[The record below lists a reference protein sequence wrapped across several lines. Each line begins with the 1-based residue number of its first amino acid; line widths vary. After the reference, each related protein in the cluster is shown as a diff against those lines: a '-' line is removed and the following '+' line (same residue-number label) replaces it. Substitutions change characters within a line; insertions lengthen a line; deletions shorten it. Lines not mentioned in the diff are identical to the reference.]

1 MLIGEKISK
10 TFNQIQVLKNVNIK
24 VENGK
29 IVSIFGK
36 SGAGKSTLLYIL
48 SSLDKPDKGEVL
60 FDGTKISQLYG
71 DQLSEFR
78 NKKIG
83 FVFQFH
89 NLLDDFDAYE
99 NICIP
104 GYVSGEDEYSI
115 KKRADELLMELDLM
129 DRKNHKP
136 NELSGGEQQRVAIA
150 RALINSPEIIFADEP
165 TGNLDKENSQNFINF
180 IKKLNKKY
188 NQTFVIVTHNKKFM
202 EISDYSYTLG
212 KGEIKPN

>member
-10 TFNQIQVLKNVNIK
+10 TFNQIQVLKNVDIK

-60 FDGTKISQLYG
+60 FYGTKISQLYG

-115 KKRADELLMELDLM
+115 KKRADDLLIELDLI

-136 NELSGGEQQRVAIA
+136 NQLSGGEQQRVAIA

>member
-10 TFNQIQVLKNVNIK
+10 TFNQIQVLKNVDIK

-104 GYVSGEDEYSI
+104 GYVSGEDEFYI
-115 KKRADELLMELDLM
+115 KKRADELLMELDLI

>member
-10 TFNQIQVLKNVNIK
+10 TFNQIQVLKNVDIK

-60 FDGTKISQLYG
+60 FYGTKISQLYG

-115 KKRADELLMELDLM
+115 KKRADELLIELDLI

-136 NELSGGEQQRVAIA
+136 NQLSGGEQQRVAIA

-212 KGEIKPN
+212 RGEIKPN

>member
-1 MLIGEKISK
+1 MLIGENISK
-10 TFNQIQVLKNVNIK
+10 TFNQIHVLKNVDIK

-48 SSLDKPDKGEVL
+48 SSLDKPDQGEVL

-71 DQLSEFR
+71 DHLSEFR

-99 NICIP
+99 NICMP
-104 GYVSGEDEYSI
+104 GYVSGDDEDSI
-115 KKRADELLMELDLM
+115 KKRADELLIELDLI

-136 NELSGGEQQRVAIA
+136 SELSGGEQQRVAIA
-150 RALINSPEIIFADEP
+150 RALINSPKIIFADEP

-188 NQTFVIVTHNKKFM
+188 NQTFVIVTHNKNFM
-202 EISDYSYTLG
+202 GISDYSYTLN

>member
-10 TFNQIQVLKNVNIK
+10 TFNQIQVLKNVDIK

-115 KKRADELLMELDLM
+115 KKRADELLMELDLI

>member
-10 TFNQIQVLKNVNIK
+10 TFNQIQVLKNVDIK

>member
-10 TFNQIQVLKNVNIK
+10 TFNQIQVLKNVDIK

-60 FDGTKISQLYG
+60 FYGTKISQLYG

-115 KKRADELLMELDLM
+115 KKRADELLIELDLT

>member
-10 TFNQIQVLKNVNIK
+10 TFNQIQVLKNVDIK

-104 GYVSGEDEYSI
+104 GYVSGEDEYYI
-115 KKRADELLMELDLM
+115 KKRADELLMELDLI

>member
-10 TFNQIQVLKNVNIK
+10 TFNQIQVLKNVDIK

-115 KKRADELLMELDLM
+115 KKRADELLMELDLI

-188 NQTFVIVTHNKKFM
+188 NQTFVIVTHNKELAAM
-202 EISDYSYTLG
+202 ADRTLTMKDG
-212 KGEIKPN
+212 NFIR

>member
-1 MLIGEKISK
+1 MLIGENISK
-10 TFNQIQVLKNVNIK
+10 TFNQIQVLKNVDIK

-48 SSLDKPDKGEVL
+48 SSLDKPDQGEVL

-71 DQLSEFR
+71 DHLSEFR

-99 NICIP
+99 NICMP
-104 GYVSGEDEYSI
+104 GYVSGEDEGSI
-115 KKRADELLMELDLM
+115 KKRADELLIELDLI

-136 NELSGGEQQRVAIA
+136 SELSGGEQQRVAIA
-150 RALINSPEIIFADEP
+150 RALINSPKIIFADEP

-188 NQTFVIVTHNKKFM
+188 NQTFVIVTHNKNFM
-202 EISDYSYTLG
+202 GISDYSYTLSR
-212 KGEIKPN
+212 GEIKPN

>member
-10 TFNQIQVLKNVNIK
+10 TFNQIQVLKNVDIK

-104 GYVSGEDEYSI
+104 GYVSGEDEYYI
-115 KKRADELLMELDLM
+115 KKRADKLLMELDLI

>member
-10 TFNQIQVLKNVNIK
+10 TFNQIQVLKNVDIK

-115 KKRADELLMELDLM
+115 KKRADELLIELDLI

-136 NELSGGEQQRVAIA
+136 NQLSGGEQQRVAIA

>member
-10 TFNQIQVLKNVNIK
+10 TFNQIQVLKNVDIK

-60 FDGTKISQLYG
+60 FYGTKISQLYG

-115 KKRADELLMELDLM
+115 KKRADELLMELDLI

>member
-1 MLIGEKISK
+1 MLIGDKISK
-10 TFNQIQVLKNVNIK
+10 TFNQIQVLKNVDIK

>member
-10 TFNQIQVLKNVNIK
+10 TFNQIQVLKNVDIK

-60 FDGTKISQLYG
+60 FYGTKISQLYG

-115 KKRADELLMELDLM
+115 KKRADELLIELDLI

-136 NELSGGEQQRVAIA
+136 NQLSGGEQQRVAIA

>member
-10 TFNQIQVLKNVNIK
+10 TFNQIQVLKNVDIK

-115 KKRADELLMELDLM
+115 KKRADELLMELDLI

-188 NQTFVIVTHNKKFM
+188 NQTFVIVTHNNKFM

>member
-10 TFNQIQVLKNVNIK
+10 TFNQIQVLKNVDIK

-60 FDGTKISQLYG
+60 FYGTKISQLYE

-115 KKRADELLMELDLM
+115 KKRADELLIELDLI

-136 NELSGGEQQRVAIA
+136 NQLSGGEQQRVAIA

>member
-10 TFNQIQVLKNVNIK
+10 TFNQIQVLKNVDIK

-48 SSLDKPDKGEVL
+48 SSLDKPDRGEVL

-71 DQLSEFR
+71 DQLSDFR

-115 KKRADELLMELDLM
+115 KKRADELLMELDLI

>member
-10 TFNQIQVLKNVNIK
+10 TFNQIQVLKNVDIK

-104 GYVSGEDEYSI
+104 GYVSGENKYSI
-115 KKRADELLMELDLM
+115 KKRADELLMELDLI

>member
-10 TFNQIQVLKNVNIK
+10 TFNQIQVLKNVDIK

-129 DRKNHKP
+129 DRVNHKP

>member
-10 TFNQIQVLKNVNIK
+10 TFNQIQVLKNVDIK

-115 KKRADELLMELDLM
+115 KKRADELLIELDLI

>member
-10 TFNQIQVLKNVNIK
+10 TFNQIQVLKNVDIK

-71 DQLSEFR
+71 DQLSDFR

-104 GYVSGEDEYSI
+104 GYVSGEDEYYI
-115 KKRADELLMELDLM
+115 KKRADELLMELDLI

>member
-10 TFNQIQVLKNVNIK
+10 TFNQIQVLKNVDIK

-115 KKRADELLMELDLM
+115 KKRADELLMELDLIN
-129 DRKNHKP
+129 RKNHKP

>member
-10 TFNQIQVLKNVNIK
+10 TFNHIQVLKNIDIK
-24 VENGK
+24 IENGK

-60 FDGTKISQLYG
+60 FDGTKISQLHG
-71 DQLSEFR
+71 DHLSEFR

-99 NICIP
+99 NIFIP
-104 GYVSGEDEYSI
+104 GYVSGKDQDSV
-115 KKRADELLMELDLM
+115 KKRPDEL
-129 DRKNHKP
+129 
-136 NELSGGEQQRVAIA
+136 
-150 RALINSPEIIFADEP
+150 
-165 TGNLDKENSQNFINF
+165 
-180 IKKLNKKY
+180 
-188 NQTFVIVTHNKKFM
+188 
-202 EISDYSYTLG
+202 
-212 KGEIKPN
+212 

>member
-10 TFNQIQVLKNVNIK
+10 TFNQIQVLKNVDIK

-71 DQLSEFR
+71 DQLSDFR

-115 KKRADELLMELDLM
+115 KKRADELLMELDLI

>member
-10 TFNQIQVLKNVNIK
+10 TFNQIQVLKNVDIK

-60 FDGTKISQLYG
+60 FDGIKISQLYG

-115 KKRADELLMELDLM
+115 KKRADELLMELDLI

>member
-10 TFNQIQVLKNVNIK
+10 TFNQIQVLKNIDIK
-24 VENGK
+24 VENSK

-48 SSLDKPDKGEVL
+48 SSLDKPDQGEVL

-71 DQLSEFR
+71 DHLSEFR

-99 NICIP
+99 NICMP
-104 GYVSGEDEYSI
+104 GYVSGEDEGSI
-115 KKRADELLMELDLM
+115 KKRADELLIELDLI

-136 NELSGGEQQRVAIA
+136 SELSGGEQQRVAIA
-150 RALINSPEIIFADEP
+150 RALINSPKIIFADEP

-188 NQTFVIVTHNKKFM
+188 NQTFVIVTHNKNFM
-202 EISDYSYTLG
+202 GISDYSYTLSR
-212 KGEIKPN
+212 GEIKPN

>member
-10 TFNQIQVLKNVNIK
+10 TFNQIQVLKNVDIK

-71 DQLSEFR
+71 DQLSDFR